1 LPDVSTTQL
10 QRREYSP
17 AGFMVA
23 DSTFGE
29 VALERELDIG
39 RMVADVV
46 AELEPFGARE
56 SVALRFERVRR
67 ARIAGSRRGLS
78 HALGNVVRNAI
89 EHSPHGRPV
98 LVRVTAEGARAIVDV
113 HDDGPGVS
121 PPLHARVFEPFYSTR
136 PGGGGLGLAVTAA
149 VVHAH
154 GGRIRFVAGDGCTVR
169 IELPRV
175 DCS

>member
-1 LPDVSTTQL
+1 M
-10 QRREYSP
+10 
-17 AGFMVA
+17 A
-23 DSTFGE
+23 
-29 VALERELDIG
+29 RELDVG
-39 RMVADVV
+39 RMVAAVI
-46 AELEPFGARE
+46 AELRSLGDRE
-56 SVALRFERVRR
+56 EVALQLQRATR

-89 EHSPHGRPV
+89 EHSPHGRSV
-98 LVRVTAEGARAIVDV
+98 VVRVSAEGASAIVDV

-121 PPLHARVFEPFYSTR
+121 PPLRARVFEPFYSTR
-136 PGGGGLGLAVTAA
+136 PGGDGLGLAVTAA

-154 GGRIRFVAGDGCTVR
+154 GGRVRFVGGDGCTVR

>member
-1 LPDVSTTQL
+1 MEPELDMGS
-10 QRREYSP
+10 
-17 AGFMVA
+17 MVA
-23 DSTFGE
+23 E
-29 VALERELDIG
+29 V
-39 RMVADVV
+39 VADLK
-46 AELEPFGARE
+46 ALGARD
-56 SVALRFERVRR
+56 SVALRLERVRR
-67 ARIAGSRRGLS
+67 SRIAGSRRGLS

-121 PPLHARVFEPFYSTR
+121 PPLRARVFEPFYSTR
-136 PGGGGLGLAVTAA
+136 PGGDGLGLAVTAA
-149 VVHAH
+149 VVTAH

>member
-1 LPDVSTTQL
+1 
-10 QRREYSP
+10 
-17 AGFMVA
+17 M
-23 DSTFGE
+23 
-29 VALERELDIG
+29 ERELDVG
-39 RMVADVV
+39 RMVAQVV
-46 AELEPFGARE
+46 ADLETLGARA
-56 SVALRFERVRR
+56 SVALRLERVRR
-67 ARIAGSRRGLS
+67 SRIAGSRRGLV

-89 EHSPHGRPV
+89 EHSPQGRPV

-121 PPLHARVFEPFYSTR
+121 PPLRARVFEPFYSTR
-136 PGGGGLGLAVTAA
+136 PGGDGLGLAVSAA

-154 GGRIRFVAGDGCTVR
+154 GGRIRFVGGDGCTVR